1 MAVIMPATLRCTCRH
16 NTSLGCA
23 AYKLQKKDCGE
34 RQQDIQVAL
43 KDQRD
48 GEVKTAGKPK
58 DKMRLLSILQW
69 GNSQRKE
76 KEKRETE
83 LCFCALFKVY
93 RFVIFI
99 LTSKDDL
106 LSSDLCVF
114 RPD

>member
-1 MAVIMPATLRCTCRH
+1 MHATLRCTCRN
-16 NTSLGCA
+16 NTPLGCG

-48 GEVKTAGKPK
+48 GEVKTAEKSK
-58 DKMRLLSILQW
+58 DKIRLLLIPQW

-93 RFVIFI
+93 RFVVF
-99 LTSKDDL
+99 LFASKDDL
-106 LSSDLCVF
+106 LSTDLCVF